1 MRFVSSSLRNIVYPC
16 LARSGYLRS
25 HVRAGLAVVTY
36 HGVLPQGYEPVDE
49 ALDSNLIHAE
59 MFRRQLR
66 LLKARYHV
74 IEPQDLL
81 LWCTSGRELPPLSV
95 LLTCDDGLRN
105 TLTEM
110 LPILQEEG
118 VRCLF
123 FVIGASAADEPAS
136 LWYEELFLILQAAR
150 SGHFEI
156 SNAGVAIS
164 GELGIRAGRQ
174 ATWWSVVNRLSQL
187 DAESRRAFLCAAQD
201 QLGGNDGLNFGG
213 YDSPPHR
220 RFQLLRRSELVELD
234 SAGMTIG
241 AHTLTHPVLSQSQ
254 PEQAYA
260 EIAESR
266 SRLEAALGKPVW
278 AFAYPFGNAESVT
291 PLVLAMPQ
299 QAGFEAAFLNIGGGL
314 GTNIPRFAIPRI
326 HVTAAMNLSEF
337 EAHVAGLHG
346 SLQRWARRHPRDT
359 ALAAQG

>member
-1 MRFVSSSLRNIVYPC
+1 MRFVSSSLRRIVYPC
-16 LARSGYLRS
+16 LARTGYLRS

-36 HGVLPQGYEPVDE
+36 HGVLPQGYDPVDE
-49 ALDSNLIHAE
+49 ALDGNLIHAE
-59 MFRRQLR
+59 MLRRQLR

-74 IEPQDLL
+74 IEPQELL
-81 LWCTSGRELPPLSV
+81 SWCTSGRELPALSV

-105 TLTEM
+105 NLTDM
-110 LPILQEEG
+110 VPILREEG

-123 FVIGASAADEPAS
+123 FVTGASAADEPAS
-136 LWYEELFLILQAAR
+136 LWYEELFLILQAAH

-156 SNAGVAIS
+156 SSAGVAIS
-164 GELGIRAGRQ
+164 GELGTRAGRQ
-174 ATWWSVVNRLSQL
+174 ATWWSAVKRLSQV
-187 DAESRRAFLCAAQD
+187 DAESRRAFLCAVQD
-201 QLGGNDGLNFGG
+201 QLGVNDGLNFDG
-213 YDSPPHR
+213 YDSPR
-220 RFQLLRRSELVELD
+220 RLRFQLLRRAELLQLD
-234 SAGMTIG
+234 CAGMTIG
-241 AHTLTHPVLSQSQ
+241 AHTLTHPVLSQSL

-266 SRLEAALGKPVW
+266 SRLEATLGKPVW

-291 PLVLAMPQ
+291 PQVLAMPK
-299 QAGFEAAFLNIGGGL
+299 QAGYEAAFLNIGRGL

-326 HVTAAMNLSEF
+326 HVTAAMNLGEF

-346 SLQRWARRHPRDT
+346 SLQRWARRDPRVA